1 MKYNNVAMFEQA
13 SLDYHSAEPH
23 GKTAIRLTKSL
34 HSPHDMSLAYTPG
47 VAAPCR
53 AIAMDG
59 RASYR
64 YTNRGNLVAVVTNG
78 TALLGLGNLGP
89 LAAKPVMEGKAM
101 LLKALA
107 DIDSFDIELDE
118 ADHDRIIDHI
128 RALATG
134 FGAILLEDI
143 KAPECFYIERRLK
156 ELLTIPVL
164 HDDQHATAVVVAA
177 AVINATKLTHRS
189 IESLRTV
196 ICGAGAAAIATAKML
211 VSLGVQQQNLVMCD
225 SLGVITADRPLLSDY
240 KRKFATTRP
249 LKSLQEAV
257 RGADLFIGAAK
268 GNLLTGEMVLT
279 MADNPIVLALSNPT
293 PELDPEVARTI
304 RPDLI
309 YATGRSDLEN
319 QVNNALAA
327 PYLFRAALDTEAS
340 TINEEM
346 LLAAAEAIATLA
358 EWEVPQ
364 EVAHTYNN
372 KLHFGP
378 HYLLP
383 KINDRR
389 LLSVV
394 TPAVAEA
401 AIRTGV
407 ARRSHASRE
416 EYLEALERRM
426 EHAEKVLG

>member
-64 YTNRGNLVAVVTNG
+64 YTNQGNLVAVVTNG

-118 ADHDRIIDHI
+118 TDHDRIIDHI

-426 EHAEKVLG
+426 EHAEKVYG

>member
-143 KAPECFYIERRLK
+143 RPPNVSISNADSKSYSPFPFYT
-156 ELLTIPVL
+156 TI
-164 HDDQHATAVVVAA
+164 
-177 AVINATKLTHRS
+177 S
-189 IESLRTV
+189 
-196 ICGAGAAAIATAKML
+196 
-211 VSLGVQQQNLVMCD
+211 
-225 SLGVITADRPLLSDY
+225 
-240 KRKFATTRP
+240 
-249 LKSLQEAV
+249 
-257 RGADLFIGAAK
+257 
-268 GNLLTGEMVLT
+268 
-279 MADNPIVLALSNPT
+279 T
-293 PELDPEVARTI
+293 PQP
-304 RPDLI
+304 
-309 YATGRSDLEN
+309 S
-319 QVNNALAA
+319 
-327 PYLFRAALDTEAS
+327 
-340 TINEEM
+340 
-346 LLAAAEAIATLA
+346 
-358 EWEVPQ
+358 
-364 EVAHTYNN
+364 
-372 KLHFGP
+372 
-378 HYLLP
+378 
-383 KINDRR
+383 
-389 LLSVV
+389 
-394 TPAVAEA
+394 
-401 AIRTGV
+401 
-407 ARRSHASRE
+407 
-416 EYLEALERRM
+416 
-426 EHAEKVLG
+426 

>member
-64 YTNRGNLVAVVTNG
+64 YTNRANLVAVVTNG

-156 ELLTIPVL
+156 ELLSIPVL
-164 HDDQHATAVVVAA
+164 HDDQHATAVVMAA
-177 AVINATKLTHRS
+177 AVINAAKLTHRS

-249 LKSLQEAV
+249 IKTLQEAV

-304 RPDLI
+304 RADLI

-372 KLHFGP
+372 KLRFGP

-426 EHAEKVLG
+426 EHTEKVSG